1 MSVHVELHHTPDTDT
16 VEVFDDTDL
25 PHGSSGTSGTY
36 CYHLAAGGAL
46 VILVDERG
54 ESRVDRVFSPSAW
67 RSAKGDV
74 WRKGLL
80 LH

>member
-1 MSVHVELHHTPDTDT
+1 MSVQVELHHHSPDADT
-16 VEVFDDTDL
+16 VEVFDDAAL
-25 PHGSSGTSGTY
+25 PSETGGIY
-36 CYHLAAGGAL
+36 CYHVAAGGSL

-54 ESRVDRVFSPSAW
+54 ESRVDRVFSPTAW

-74 WRKGLL
+74 WRKGML

>member
-1 MSVHVELHHTPDTDT
+1 V
-16 VEVFDDTDL
+16 
-25 PHGSSGTSGTY
+25 
-36 CYHLAAGGAL
+36 AAGGSL

-54 ESRVDRVFSPSAW
+54 ESRVDRVFSPTAW

-74 WRKGLL
+74 WRKGML

>member
-1 MSVHVELHHTPDTDT
+1 MSVQVELHHSPDADS
-16 VEVFDDTDL
+16 VEVFDDADL
-25 PHGSSGTSGTY
+25 PRETGGIY

-54 ESRVDRVFSPSAW
+54 ESRVDRVFSPTAW

-74 WRKGLL
+74 WRKGML

>member
-1 MSVHVELHHTPDTDT
+1 MSVHVELHHHMPDVDT
-16 VEVFDDTDL
+16 VEVFDDADL
-25 PHGSSGTSGTY
+25 PAGSNGIY
-36 CYHLAAGGAL
+36 CYHLAAGGSL

-54 ESRVDRVFSPSAW
+54 ESSVDRVFSPTAW

-74 WRKGLL
+74 WRKGLM

>member
-1 MSVHVELHHTPDTDT
+1 MSVQVELHHHSPDSDT
-16 VEVFDDTDL
+16 VEVFDDADL
-25 PHGSSGTSGTY
+25 PAGTY
-36 CYHLAAGGAL
+36 CYHLAAGGSL

-54 ESRVDRVFSPSAW
+54 ESQVDRVFSPTAW

-74 WRKGLL
+74 WRKGLM

>member
-1 MSVHVELHHTPDTDT
+1 MTVHVELHHRADADA
-16 VEVFDDTDL
+16 VEVFDDADL
-25 PHGSSGTSGTY
+25 PTATDGTY
-36 CYHLAAGGAL
+36 CYHLAAGGSL

-54 ESRVDRVFSPSAW
+54 ERRVDRVFSPTAW

>member
-1 MSVHVELHHTPDTDT
+1 MSVQVELHHHMPDADT
-16 VEVFDDTDL
+16 VEVFADADL
-25 PHGSSGTSGTY
+25 PPGTTGTY
-36 CYHLAAGGAL
+36 CYHVAAGGSL

-74 WRKGLL
+74 WRKGMLL
-80 LH
+80 T

>member
-1 MSVHVELHHTPDTDT
+1 MSVHVELHHSPDTDT
-16 VEVFDDTDL
+16 VEVFDDADL
-25 PHGSSGTSGTY
+25 ASGGVY
-36 CYHLAAGGAL
+36 CYHLAAGGSL
-46 VILVDERG
+46 VILVDDRG
-54 ESRVDRVFSPSAW
+54 EGRVDRVFSPTAW

>member
-1 MSVHVELHHTPDTDT
+1 MSVHVELHHRPDADSI
-16 VEVFDDTDL
+16 EVFDDTDL
-25 PHGSSGTSGTY
+25 PTATGGTY

-54 ESRVDRVFSPSAW
+54 ESRVDRVFSPTAW

-74 WRKGLL
+74 WRKGMLL
-80 LH
+80 S

>member
-1 MSVHVELHHTPDTDT
+1 MSVHVELHHQPDADT
-16 VEVFDDTDL
+16 VEVFDDADL
-25 PHGSSGTSGTY
+25 PSETGMY
-36 CYHLAAGGAL
+36 CYHVAAGGSL
-46 VILVDERG
+46 VVLVDERG
-54 ESRVDRVFSPSAW
+54 ESRVDRVFSPTAW

>member
-1 MSVHVELHHTPDTDT
+1 MSVHVELHHTPNDDT
-16 VEVFDDTDL
+16 VEVFDDADL
-25 PHGSSGTSGTY
+25 TPDTGGIY
-36 CYHLAAGGAL
+36 CYHVAAGGAL

-54 ESRVDRVFSPSAW
+54 ESRVDRIFSPTAW

-74 WRKGLL
+74 WRKGML

>member
-1 MSVHVELHHTPDTDT
+1 MSVHVELHHQTPDADT
-16 VEVFDDTDL
+16 VEVFDDAQL
-25 PHGSSGTSGTY
+25 PSDSGGTY
-36 CYHLAAGGAL
+36 CYHVAAGGSL

>member
-1 MSVHVELHHTPDTDT
+1 MSVHVELHHQPDADT
-16 VEVFDDTDL
+16 VEVFDDAEL
-25 PHGSSGTSGTY
+25 PSGAGTY
-36 CYHLAAGGAL
+36 CYHLAAGGSL
-46 VILVDERG
+46 VVLVDERG
-54 ESRVDRVFSPSAW
+54 ESRVDRVFSPTAW